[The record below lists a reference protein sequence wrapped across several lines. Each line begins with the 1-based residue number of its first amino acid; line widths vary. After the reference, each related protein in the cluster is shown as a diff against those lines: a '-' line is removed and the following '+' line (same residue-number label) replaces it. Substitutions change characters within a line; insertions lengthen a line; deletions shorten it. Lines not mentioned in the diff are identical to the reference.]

1 MRGQFTFAAIAV
13 ALVLAA
19 DSGSGSGE
27 ASSGSE
33 YSSGSGAV
41 ESGGSGVIE
50 ASSGVLESASGS
62 TIGSGVIEPSSG
74 SVEPPSPPASPVPP
88 TPPPT
93 PPNPPPPPTDTA
105 IAIEA
110 AQLAPP
116 AFTLKAAPLGGS
128 TLLVDGASPL
138 AALRLPIMIRIAV
151 GRPQQED
158 LVVKR
163 AVPLHPDRH
172 NKSSYALETSTDGR
186 FTLHL
191 GSPLRYNHVPGE
203 ALRHVERQRSL
214 GTQFIIHRGGGDDA
228 DSHLF
233 DARIL
238 GPDAPHLHADGGVDT
253 RGNTLELQYDNITAN
268 GYIMLHDGIRSRA
281 LSTALS
287 AAIRGWAA
295 FSFEPHMFA
304 APAVAIRM
312 YAAPKAQHPGGLK
325 LSRGGSSAQ
334 DDIPQVGQAGASV
347 TPPPLRALV
356 GVLDP
361 SNGYGYWTNVSED
374 GSGWVAKLRLSE
386 FPKRRD
392 DLSHGGMPYSYNDDA
407 AATQPT
413 AHRAYWDGGEKLT
426 ASERLAFGLGEV
438 GELYGS
444 PLYARYTRT
453 SELGLSP
460 ETMRRVKV
468 RASAEALAE
477 EALGGEKAEAEGVA
491 GWPRW
496 PSLPDEEE
504 GGDEAEE
511 GEIFVYI
518 DYDLYSEV
526 WHEPTGDWK
535 PFPAGYR

>member
-1 MRGQFTFAAIAV
+1 
-13 ALVLAA
+13 
-19 DSGSGSGE
+19 
-27 ASSGSE
+27 
-33 YSSGSGAV
+33 
-41 ESGGSGVIE
+41 
-50 ASSGVLESASGS
+50 
-62 TIGSGVIEPSSG
+62 
-74 SVEPPSPPASPVPP
+74 
-88 TPPPT
+88 
-93 PPNPPPPPTDTA
+93 
-105 IAIEA
+105 
-110 AQLAPP
+110 
-116 AFTLKAAPLGGS
+116 
-128 TLLVDGASPL
+128 
-138 AALRLPIMIRIAV
+138 MIRIAV

-172 NKSSYALETSTDGR
+172 NKSSYALDTSTDGR

-287 AAIRGWAA
+287 AAIRGVGRLLLRAA
-295 FSFEPHMFA
+295 HVCGARCGDTHVCGTEGTASRWVEAESRREP
-304 APAVAIRM
+304 
-312 YAAPKAQHPGGLK
+312 
-325 LSRGGSSAQ
+325 AQ

-386 FPKRRD
+386 FPRRRD
-392 DLSHGGMPYSYNDDA
+392 DLSHGGMPYTANDDA

-504 GGDEAEE
+504 EGGDEEEE
-511 GEIFVYI
+511 GEIR
-518 DYDLYSEV
+518 L
-526 WHEPTGDWK
+526 H
-535 PFPAGYR
+535 